1 MLQRRRRDTH
11 FRVEQLEGRAV
22 PSIVAV
28 SARIVPGH
36 PRDLEITATTLRPT
50 LPGNRVVITFDF
62 QYNLKGAVHR
72 GTTETDV
79 HPEPNASVPQEGKIA
94 LRVPA
99 DGNHT
104 WKNVEYLDPV
114 TIDSLVP
121 KTKIIK
127 ESSGSLIVRIT

>member
-1 MLQRRRRDTH
+1 MLKRRRRDARY
-11 FRVEQLEGRAV
+11 RVEELEGRAV
-22 PSIVAV
+22 PSIFAV

-50 LPGNRVVITFDF
+50 LPGNRVVIKFDF
-62 QYNLKGAVHR
+62 QYDLKGAVHR

-79 HPEPNASVPQEGKIA
+79 HPEPNASVPQEGRIA
-94 LRVPA
+94 LRVPS

-104 WKNVEYLDPV
+104 WKSVSYLDPI

-121 KTKIIK
+121 NTKIIK
-127 ESSGSLIVRIT
+127 ESSGSLIVRIS